1 MLILKL
7 FASLLLLICLFV
19 GVRRADK
26 KSHNPNYHAIA
37 EYMTGFIF
45 AFGALWG
52 FYALWF

>member
-1 MLILKL
+1 MIILKL
-7 FASLLLLICLFV
+7 FGSFLLLICLLV
-19 GVRRADK
+19 GVKRADK
-26 KSHNPNYHAIA
+26 NSHNPNYPAIA

>member
-1 MLILKL
+1 MITLKL
-7 FASLLLLICLFV
+7 FASLLLLMCLVV

-26 KSHNPNYHAIA
+26 KFHNPNYHTIA

-52 FYALWF
+52 LYALWC